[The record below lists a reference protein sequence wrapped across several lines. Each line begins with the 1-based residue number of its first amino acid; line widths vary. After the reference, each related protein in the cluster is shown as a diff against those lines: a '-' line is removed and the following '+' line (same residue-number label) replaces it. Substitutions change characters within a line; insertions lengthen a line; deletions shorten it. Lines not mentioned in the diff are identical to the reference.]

1 MTRVLR
7 VLAALTAAA
16 AMSGATASGCEP
28 APTQPPGGMWVE
40 TTVTGTS
47 RAHVKVTVAGKV
59 RLDARRA
66 LPWSHL
72 HRVHVGDRV
81 VLAAA
86 FIDAAVG
93 DRLSCRIW
101 GADGHTL
108 DSDSAESPLD
118 AAAECATTIGEP
130 V

>member
-1 MTRVLR
+1 MTRILR
-7 VLAALTAAA
+7 LLFAVTAVA

-28 APTQPPGGMWVE
+28 APTQPPGGMWIE
-40 TTVTGTS
+40 TTVTGS
-47 RAHVKVTVAGKV
+47 ARAHVKVTVAGET

-66 LPWSHL
+66 LPWSRL
-72 HRVHVGDRV
+72 HRVHTGDRI
-81 VLAAA
+81 VLTAA
-86 FIDAAVG
+86 FVDAQVG

-108 DSDSAESPLD
+108 DSDSAEYPLD

-130 V
+130 A